1 MRYVFTEN
9 GWKDYTWWQTHDRKG
24 LKRVNQ
30 LLEDCARNG
39 YRGIGKPEALVGDL
53 AGFWSRRINDR
64 DRLVYRVSG
73 EDIEVLSCRFH
84 YSDG

>member
-9 GWKDYTWWQTHDRKG
+9 AWADYSWWEMHDRQG

-30 LLEDCARNG
+30 LLADCARNG

-53 AGFWSRRINDR
+53 SGFWSRRVNDR
-64 DRLVYRVSG
+64 DRLVYRISG
-73 EDIEVLSCRFH
+73 NDIEVIACRFH
-84 YSDG
+84 YSDR